1 MPTPHIAPPTLLSS
15 LLLCSLAACSS
26 APDPTPKPDPI
37 DMGKSDMKLTPDMT
51 PLEDAAPDL
60 VSEDMAQDTLDM
72 GAPCPLPPTPTPGVV
87 STQYGPIQG
96 AAQGGQWT
104 FLGVPF
110 AAPPTGQL
118 RFSPPAPHPCW
129 GPEPKDTASLGP
141 PCPQLERG
149 QAIGDEDCLRLNIWT
164 KQGYSATTKRPVM
177 VFIHGGGNIVGSSV
191 ETLPGGKLIY
201 DGQRVVD
208 AHDVVMVS
216 IQYRLGPLGFLALPQ
231 LSAESMSKTSGHYA
245 PLDQIAALQWIKD
258 NILGFGGDPD
268 NVMIFGESAGAL
280 NICTLLASPLASGLF
295 QRALMQ
301 SGGCVSTPLADA
313 EQEGLRAL
321 AATPC
326 KDSPSPLQCLRALDT
341 KTLIEAIPVSLSLS
355 GAQSS
360 GRSFSYGPVVD
371 GHVLKDEPLNV
382 IKRGEHN
389 KVPFIIGSNADEMA
403 SENIFPIKVS
413 SAQEY
418 ENTIRLAL
426 ATLPADTTTR
436 VLAAYP
442 VEDYPSPQDAIIQV
456 FTDSTFTC
464 PARRIARHVSA
475 NQTEPVYRYFFSR
488 RATTAMGETP
498 ARHGIELLYVFG
510 SLNNILGYR
519 PAATDK
525 TLSEQM
531 MASWASLATT
541 GSPSTSALMTTWSA
555 YNSATDNQLV
565 FDANVR
571 MEEQVRKDKCDLWDD
586 ISGQN

>member
-1 MPTPHIAPPTLLSS
+1 MHTSHITPYTRLTS
-15 LLLCSLAACSS
+15 LLLCCLAACSS
-26 APDPTPKPDPI
+26 APDPTPKPDPT
-37 DMGKSDMKLTPDMT
+37 DMGKSDMKQTPDMT
-51 PLEDAAPDL
+51 PLDDATPDL
-60 VSEDMAQDTLDM
+60 VSEDMAPDMLDM
-72 GAPCPLPPTPTPGVV
+72 GSPCPLPPASTPGIV

-96 AAQGGQWT
+96 AAQGDQWT

-110 AAPPTGQL
+110 AAPPTGKL

-129 GPEPKDTASLGP
+129 GPEPKTTTSLGP

-149 QAIGDEDCLRLNIWT
+149 QARGDEDCLRLNIWT
-164 KQGYSATTKRPVM
+164 RQGYSAATKRPVM

-191 ETLPGGKLIY
+191 ETLPGGKLTY

-231 LSAESMSKTSGHYA
+231 LAAESTSKTSGHYA

-258 NILGFGGDPD
+258 NISGFGGDPD

-295 QRALMQ
+295 QSALMQ
-301 SGGCVSTPLADA
+301 SGGCVSTPLATA

-321 AATPC
+321 DATPC
-326 KDSPSPLQCLRALDT
+326 KDSPTPLQCLRALDA
-341 KTLIEAIPVSLSLS
+341 KTLIEALPVSLSI
-355 GAQSS
+355 GAMQSS
-360 GRSFSYGPVVD
+360 NRAFSYGPVVD
-371 GHVLKDEPLNV
+371 GYVLKDEQLNV

-389 KVPFIIGSNADEMA
+389 QVPLVIGSNADEMA
-403 SENIFPIKVS
+403 SEAIFPLKIS
-413 SAQEY
+413 SPQEY
-418 ENTIRLAL
+418 ENTIRVAL
-426 ATLPADTTTR
+426 ASISAEAPTR

-464 PARRIARHVSA
+464 PSRRIARHVSA
-475 NQTEPVYRYFFSR
+475 NQSAPVYRYLFSR

-565 FDANVR
+565 FDADVR
-571 MEEQVRKDKCDLWDD
+571 MEEQLRKDKCDLWDD
-586 ISGQN
+586 LLDWD